1 VISTWIWC
9 FCFVIPSLLILDA
22 RYFLDLWFRFSR
34 SCQRS
39 LFNLLWNL
47 ISLWKWERIFFKLSS
62 VSGPDLCAY
71 DSLARL
77 GIEPRTCE
85 APFLASYLIKL
96 LASLRSHWSIDDQF
110 FSAIDWFFM
119 FIVKLHCCCKFWS
132 FKKIKA
138 RFHVP
143 PHLLIPQLITLFF
156 VGQNFWHYC
165 ALIMMFKGKG
175 SQRPLSSC

>member
-1 VISTWIWC
+1 MISTWIWC

-143 PHLLIPQLITLFF
+143 PQLLIPQLITLFF